1 MPRVRKLAP
10 GYKSRVVNDAPIP
23 QTFTIG
29 PYKSD
34 GFAILI
40 GDEYD
45 REGSHHCYTG
55 GWTRQD
61 LEDII
66 EMIQEPLGGKFTDS
80 PPTHD

>member
-1 MPRVRKLAP
+1 MAP

-29 PYKSD
+29 PYESD

-40 GDEYD
+40 GDEYTG
-45 REGSHHCYTG
+45 EGSHRCYTG

-61 LEDII
+61 LKDII
-66 EMIQEPLGGKFTDS
+66 EMIQEALNGKFTDS
-80 PPTHD
+80 SPAHD